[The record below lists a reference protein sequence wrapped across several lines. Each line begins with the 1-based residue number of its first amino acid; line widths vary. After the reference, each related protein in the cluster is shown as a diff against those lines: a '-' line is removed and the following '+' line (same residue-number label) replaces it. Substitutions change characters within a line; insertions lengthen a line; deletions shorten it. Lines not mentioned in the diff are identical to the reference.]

1 MFFPYPCL
9 VSSSIEQKLHQK
21 YVRLPSSSVPV
32 FRQKGFLF
40 HLETLARKLDF
51 LIIHCNTLLGLIYL
65 LFSIFVINAII
76 IFSLIQENVTIKYT
90 IRSIVCEASCHPVI
104 QSSGHLVIRS
114 SGHLFI
120 RLSGH
125 PVIRSFWSSWSS
137 RSSFH

>member
-1 MFFPYPCL
+1 MWNQCPMFFPYPCL

-65 LFSIFVINAII
+65 LFSLFVINAII
-76 IFSLIQENVTIKYT
+76 IFSLLQEI
-90 IRSIVCEASCHPVI
+90 
-104 QSSGHLVIRS
+104 LVINNTSGSGLQSEIQADLDIKKKRLMLRS
-114 SGHLFI
+114 HKGKNALFI
-120 RLSGH
+120 TL
-125 PVIRSFWSSWSS
+125 
-137 RSSFH
+137 